1 VGRVILATEVAGDK
15 IRIMKLSYFIFSTSL
30 GWMGILGSQDG
41 FGKLIL
47 PQPSP
52 EQVRRLLTNLG
63 PSYHSEIPSEAET
76 NYFGDLPQRIK
87 HYLNGK
93 PVSFPDRLNLSWAS
107 SFQRDVWKVTQ
118 SIPYGE
124 TRAYAWIAGELNKPE
139 AARAVGQA
147 LARNPLPIIIPCH
160 RVICS
165 DGSLGGFGGG
175 ALWKRR
181 LLEIEAKA
189 T

>member
-1 VGRVILATEVAGDK
+1 
-15 IRIMKLSYFIFSTSL
+15 M
-30 GWMGILGSQDG
+30 GSQDG
-41 FGKLIL
+41 LRKLIL
-47 PQPSP
+47 PQPSL
-52 EQVRRLLTNLG
+52 EQARRLSTNLG
-63 PSYHSEIPSEAET
+63 SSYHSETPSKAET

-93 PVSFPDRLNLSWAS
+93 PVTFPDRLDLSWTS
-107 SFQRDVWKVTQ
+107 SFQRDVWRVTQ
-118 SIPYGE
+118 SIPHGE
-124 TRAYAWIAGELNKPE
+124 TRSYAWVAGELGMPK
-139 AARAVGQA
+139 AARATGRA
-147 LARNPLPIIIPCH
+147 LAKNPLPIIIPCH

-181 LLEIEAKA
+181 LLEIEATA

>member
-1 VGRVILATEVAGDK
+1 LAAEVAGDK
-15 IRIMKLSYFIFSTSL
+15 IGIMKPGYFIFNTWL

-41 FGKLIL
+41 LRKLIL

-52 EQVRRLLTNLG
+52 EQALHLLNEFILACYTEKPG
-63 PSYHSEIPSEAET
+63 EAET

-87 HYLNGK
+87 SYLCGK
-93 PVSFPDRLNLSWAS
+93 LVSFPDKLDLSWAS
-107 SFQRDVWKVTQ
+107 SFRRDVWKVTQ

-160 RVICS
+160 RVIRS
-165 DGSLGGFGGG
+165 DGTPGGFSGGKS
-175 ALWKRR
+175 WKQR

>member
-1 VGRVILATEVAGDK
+1 
-15 IRIMKLSYFIFSTSL
+15 M
-30 GWMGILGSQDG
+30 GSQDG
-41 FGKLIL
+41 LRKLIL
-47 PQPSP
+47 PQPSS
-52 EQVRRLLTNLG
+52 EQARRLFTNLG
-63 PSYHSEIPSEAET
+63 SSCHSETPSGAET

-93 PVSFPDRLNLSWAS
+93 PVTFPDKLDLSWAS
-107 SFQRDVWKVTQ
+107 SFQRDVWRVTQ

-124 TRAYAWIAGELNKPE
+124 TRSYAWVAGELGMPK
-139 AARAVGQA
+139 AARATGRA
-147 LARNPLPIIIPCH
+147 LAKNPLPIIIPCH

-181 LLEIEAKA
+181 LLEIEANA

>member
-1 VGRVILATEVAGDK
+1 
-15 IRIMKLSYFIFSTSL
+15 
-30 GWMGILGSQDG
+30 LGSQDG
-41 FGKLIL
+41 LRKLIF

-52 EQVRRLLTNLG
+52 EQARRLLTNLG
-63 PSYHSEIPSEAET
+63 SSYHSETLSEAET

-93 PVSFPDRLNLSWAS
+93 PVSFPDRVDLSWFS
-107 SFQRDVWKVTQ
+107 SFQRGVWKVTQ

-124 TRAYAWIAGELNKPE
+124 TRTYAWVAGEMGVPK
-139 AARAVGQA
+139 AARATGQA
-147 LARNPLPIIIPCH
+147 LAKNPLPIIIPCH

-165 DGSLGGFGGG
+165 DGNLGGFGGG
-175 ALWKRR
+175 VLWKRR